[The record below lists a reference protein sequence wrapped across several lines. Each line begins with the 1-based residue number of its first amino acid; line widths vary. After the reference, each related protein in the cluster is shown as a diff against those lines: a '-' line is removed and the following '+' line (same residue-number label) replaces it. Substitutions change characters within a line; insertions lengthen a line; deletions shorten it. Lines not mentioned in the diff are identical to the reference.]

1 MSNTADVGLTMAHG
15 GGVRGVVPPGQPSGG
30 QTTGSAGRAHAD
42 ARQDARARGDT
53 RARIQQVAIE
63 LFTEH
68 GYEGTSLREIAERL
82 DVTKAALYYH
92 FRSKEDIIRSLVE
105 DYYGQI
111 DALIAWG
118 QQQPR
123 SAEVQREVIS
133 RYARIIADG
142 DQVFRMLH
150 QNQASVN
157 ALAAAKN
164 RSGLFKERMQG
175 LIEVL
180 AGPEAPLV
188 DRVRAAM
195 ALGAIS
201 VGWMFFSDQVPD
213 QTELAD
219 VVRGLATEF
228 ALTAVTA
235 PS

>member
-1 MSNTADVGLTMAHG
+1 MERS
-15 GGVRGVVPPGQPSGG
+15 RS
-30 QTTGSAGRAHAD
+30 
-42 ARQDARARGDT
+42 DT
-53 RARIQQVAIE
+53 RARIQQVAVE

-92 FRSKEDIIRSLVE
+92 FRSKEDILTSLVE

-123 SAEVQREVIS
+123 SDQVRSEIIA
-133 RYARIIADG
+133 RYVRIIADG

-157 ALAAAKN
+157 ALAAAKS
-164 RSGLFKERMQG
+164 RLPLFKERMHG
-175 LIEVL
+175 LVGVL
-180 AGPEAPLV
+180 TGPDAPLD

-195 ALGAIS
+195 TLGSIS
-201 VGWMFFSDQVPD
+201 VGWMFYCDQAPD
-213 QTELAD
+213 RQELAEI
-219 VVRGLATEF
+219 VRSIASETLGSP
-228 ALTAVTA
+228 VTV
-235 PS
+235 

>member
-1 MSNTADVGLTMAHG
+1 MDDTAEH
-15 GGVRGVVPPGQPSGG
+15 RSR
-30 QTTGSAGRAHAD
+30 S
-42 ARQDARARGDT
+42 DT
-53 RARIQQVAIE
+53 RARIQQVAVE

-92 FRSKEDIIRSLVE
+92 FRSKEDIIASLVE

-118 QQQPR
+118 REQPR
-123 SAEVQREVIS
+123 TDHTRREIIS
-133 RYARIIADG
+133 RYTRIIAEG

-164 RSGLFKERMQG
+164 RSELFKERMDR
-175 LIEVL
+175 LVDVL
-180 AGPEAPLV
+180 AGPGGPLTE
-188 DRVRAAM
+188 RVRAGM

-201 VGWMFFSDQVPD
+201 VGWMFFRDQVAD
-213 QTELAD
+213 HNELAE
-219 VVRGLATEF
+219 VVVSVADGMLEPPVLA
-228 ALTAVTA
+228 
-235 PS
+235 

>member
-1 MSNTADVGLTMAHG
+1 MDDTAEH
-15 GGVRGVVPPGQPSGG
+15 RSR
-30 QTTGSAGRAHAD
+30 S
-42 ARQDARARGDT
+42 DT
-53 RARIQQVAIE
+53 RARIQQVAVE

-92 FRSKEDIIRSLVE
+92 FRSKEDIIASLVE

-118 QQQPR
+118 REQPR
-123 SAEVQREVIS
+123 SDHTRREIVS
-133 RYARIIADG
+133 RYARIIAEG

-164 RSGLFKERMQG
+164 RSELFKERMHR
-175 LIEVL
+175 LVDLL
-180 AGPEAPLV
+180 AGPGGPLTE
-188 DRVRAAM
+188 RVRAGM

-201 VGWMFFSDQVPD
+201 VGWMFFRDQVAD
-213 QTELAD
+213 HKELAD
-219 VVRGLATEF
+219 VVVSVADEMLESPVPA
-228 ALTAVTA
+228 
-235 PS
+235 

>member
-1 MSNTADVGLTMAHG
+1 M
-15 GGVRGVVPPGQPSGG
+15 
-30 QTTGSAGRAHAD
+30 
-42 ARQDARARGDT
+42 
-53 RARIQQVAIE
+53 E

-92 FRSKEDIIRSLVE
+92 FRSKEDIIASLVA

-118 QQQPR
+118 REQPR
-123 SAEVQREVIS
+123 SDQTRREIVS

-164 RSGLFKERMQG
+164 RSELFKERMDRLVG
-175 LIEVL
+175 LL
-180 AGPEAPLV
+180 AGPGGPLTE
-188 DRVRAAM
+188 RVRAGM
-195 ALGAIS
+195 AIGAIS
-201 VGWMFFSDQVPD
+201 VGWMFFRDQVAD
-213 QTELAD
+213 HNELAE
-219 VVRGLATEF
+219 VVISVADAMLESPVPA
-228 ALTAVTA
+228 
-235 PS
+235 

>member
-1 MSNTADVGLTMAHG
+1 MDATAEH
-15 GGVRGVVPPGQPSGG
+15 RS
-30 QTTGSAGRAHAD
+30 
-42 ARQDARARGDT
+42 RGDT
-53 RARIQQVAIE
+53 RARIQQVAVE

-92 FRSKEDIIRSLVE
+92 FRSKEDIIASLVE

-118 QQQPR
+118 REQPR
-123 SAEVQREVIS
+123 TDQTRREIVS
-133 RYARIIADG
+133 KYARIIAEG

-164 RSGLFKERMQG
+164 RSELFKERMDR
-175 LIEVL
+175 LVDLL
-180 AGPEAPLV
+180 AGPDGPLA
-188 DRVRAAM
+188 DRVRAGM

-201 VGWMFFSDQVPD
+201 VGWMFFRDQVAD
-213 QTELAD
+213 QDELAKIVSSVAD
-219 VVRGLATEF
+219 GMLA
-228 ALTAVTA
+228 A
-235 PS
+235 